1 MEDQPAELLEE
12 SDLVNITLNME
23 DKYAEI
29 EIAGNNANEETGLK
43 MSIGSQQAE
52 SENTMN
58 RNDNEEFENSHEGE
72 FEVEIVKE
80 DSDSQKKYEC
90 KICLKRFSSQPQ
102 FESHQKIHQNE
113 KPQECKTCGQR

>member
-1 MEDQPAELLEE
+1 
-12 SDLVNITLNME
+12 ME

-43 MSIGSQQAE
+43 MSVGSQQAE
-52 SENTMN
+52 SENAKN

-80 DSDSQKKYEC
+80 DSKSKKNMSV
-90 KICLKRFSSQPQ
+90 KSFGKGFLQNINLSLIRRFIKMR
-102 FESHQKIHQNE
+102 SHKNAKLVAKDKHLIYHLVLVSNLL
-113 KPQECKTCGQR
+113 GQ

>member
-1 MEDQPAELLEE
+1 
-12 SDLVNITLNME
+12 ME

-52 SENTMN
+52 SENAKN

-72 FEVEIVKE
+72 FEVGIVKE
-80 DSDSQKKYEC
+80 DSNSKKVQEC
-90 KICLKRFSSQPQ
+90 KICWKRFSSKHQ
-102 FESHQKIHQNE
+102 FESLQKIHQNE